1 MTTPDRRP
9 DRMTLLD
16 LVRRATDPAPWTEGD
31 NIPWHDPD
39 FSARMLEEHL
49 SQAHDMASRRAAGIE
64 AHVRWIHDDLLAGR
78 PGRVLDLG
86 CGPGLY
92 ASRLAALGHECVG
105 IDYSPASIAHAK
117 RVAEERGLRCMY
129 LLQDIRHA
137 EYGVG
142 FDLVMLVFGEFNV
155 FSPDDVGRILD
166 RAHAALAPG
175 GLLLMEPHTA
185 TAVESMGRRERSWSS
200 TEAGLF
206 SDRPHLCL
214 TEGNWDP
221 VSGTAT
227 VRYFVVDSATGAVT
241 RYAQTFQAYTDAE
254 YRAVLTE
261 HGFDAVRR
269 FSSLGGRECEEIESD
284 LFAMVAKKP

>member
-9 DRMTLLD
+9 DHMTLLD

-49 SQAHDMASRRAAGIE
+49 SQAHDMASRRSAGIE

-105 IDYSPASIAHAK
+105 IDYSPASIAHATSAAK
-117 RVAEERGLRCMY
+117 ERGFRCTY

-142 FDLVMLVFGEFNV
+142 FDLVMLIFGEFNG
-155 FSPDDVGRILD
+155 FSPDDAVLIL
-166 RAHAALAPG
+166 RKAHAALAPG

-185 TAVESMGRRERSWSS
+185 IAVESMGRRERSWTSAV
-200 TEAGLF
+200 AGLF
-206 SDRPHLCL
+206 SDRPHLYL
-214 TEGNWDP
+214 TERNWDP
-221 VSGTAT
+221 ASQTAT
-227 VRYFVVDSATGAVT
+227 VRYFVVDAAAGAVT
-241 RYAQTFQAYTDAE
+241 RHAQTFQAYTDAE
-254 YRAVLTE
+254 YRAALE
-261 HGFDAVRR
+261 NRGFRDVA
-269 FSSLGGRECEEIESD
+269 FYPSLGGREDDEPDGEF
-284 LFAMVAKKP
+284 LAVTARKP